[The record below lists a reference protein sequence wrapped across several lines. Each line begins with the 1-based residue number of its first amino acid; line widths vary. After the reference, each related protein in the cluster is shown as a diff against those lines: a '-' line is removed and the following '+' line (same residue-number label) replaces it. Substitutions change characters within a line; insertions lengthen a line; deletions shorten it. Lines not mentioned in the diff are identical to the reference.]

1 MIQAFVNRS
10 QGRRGKMKRQG
21 ETRMLLFVMTGMGF
35 LFVAAVVPL
44 SGVSLFL
51 AAQIIAIVLGGIT
64 LVSLFRRYRGLD
76 LFSAATIFFLYI
88 VMVALFSPGVVNAL
102 AAYLTK

>member
-1 MIQAFVNRS
+1 
-10 QGRRGKMKRQG
+10 MKRQG
-21 ETRMLLFVMTGMGF
+21 ETRMLLFVMTGMAF

-44 SGVSLFL
+44 SGFSLFL

-76 LFSAATIFFLYI
+76 LFSAASIFFLYI
-88 VMVALFSPGVVNAL
+88 VMVTLFSPGVVNAL
-102 AAYLTK
+102 AAYLTRSGG